1 MKINKCISAGKHTY
15 TNTHSETHTSACIHM
30 NIGMFVDYLCNFA
43 VPFVVCFVTLQ
54 LITLTVYAC
63 VARQETFGVA
73 TDFLIPNLFCFCFF
87 FSMVHKKLM
96 RKRLLLSCGTHACTH
111 GTHGTHCTRHLFA
124 LRACQLDS
132 FSLRHASLLFF
143 LRPFPAVPFVQ
154 VQHSGTRVNWIFVHN
169 YLHMCMYLVH

>member
-1 MKINKCISAGKHTY
+1 
-15 TNTHSETHTSACIHM
+15 
-30 NIGMFVDYLCNFA
+30 MFVDCLCNFA
-43 VPFVVCFVTLQ
+43 VPFAVCFVTLQ
-54 LITLTVYAC
+54 LITPTVYAC

-73 TDFLIPNLFCFCFF
+73 MSPPISSSQICFSFCFF

-111 GTHGTHCTRHLFA
+111 GTHCTRHLFA

-143 LRPFPAVPFVQ
+143 APFSTVPFVQ
-154 VQHSGTRVNWIFVHN
+154 VQHSGTKVAT
-169 YLHMCMYLVH
+169 